1 MSTANAG
8 IILLLRYYT
17 TGTKIKKRLCTWLHL
32 CKPLKSH
39 QSITVPSALEIMIKD
54 QFNSSIISPFTDLQ
68 WFYTSCSC
76 WYTPKSQANR
86 FPKGKGR
93 RKKYVCLLTSLKKER
108 TKWGARFFLSCVVN
122 DVQMRADPCFNMA
135 VHRQMVSCKI
145 AQLSCK
151 NRSTSREHVITY

>member
-1 MSTANAG
+1 MQTTKNWCDGERVKKLG
-8 IILLLRYYT
+8 ILRVSKQ
-17 TGTKIKKRLCTWLHL
+17 G
-32 CKPLKSH
+32 
-39 QSITVPSALEIMIKD
+39 LEIMIKD

-135 VHRQMVSCKI
+135 VHRQTVSCKI

-151 NRSTSREHVITY
+151 NRSISREHPIRILDYRGVLDFCNKIKRLPLC